1 VDLSA
6 GAGAENPPCPACG
19 EPLFGWAI
27 IRPAGE
33 AVRRCELCGMAV
45 VGPVAER
52 SEAQAALAAA
62 GAGAGAGGGASA
74 DAGASTGAAGSNAG
88 RAGAA
93 AGGGAG
99 AGALPNR
106 NSVQAWVGSSGWAG
120 LRRDSRFAFTPDA
133 AWRLDYIP
141 GRPRPA
147 VLLFWQTL
155 INSFTFGH
163 NLALGA
169 LGRSPST
176 PAGAGWQRAL
186 DRLITG
192 VTALPLLIVAV
203 AIELPAWAAGRGG
216 RFAVNPGPDRIQD
229 S

>member
-1 VDLSA
+1 M
-6 GAGAENPPCPACG
+6 
-19 EPLFGWAI
+19 
-27 IRPAGE
+27 
-33 AVRRCELCGMAV
+33 VRAHR
-45 VGPVAER
+45 
-52 SEAQAALAAA
+52 AAAAA
-62 GAGAGAGGGASA
+62 GAGAGAGDGA
-74 DAGASTGAAGSNAG
+74 DATGSRAGS
-88 RAGAA
+88 AGAG
-93 AGGGAG
+93 AGDGAG

>member
-1 VDLSA
+1 MDLSA

-62 GAGAGAGGGASA
+62 AAGACARADATGSRAGSAGAGAG
-74 DAGASTGAAGSNAG
+74 D
-88 RAGAA
+88 
-93 AGGGAG
+93 GAG